1 MASQADIKR
10 AKELLK
16 IEQEIKEVRSADL
29 ATSFSSLES
38 LKEVLN
44 IKSRSTEFEKAILKN
59 AKDLNSAILNQ
70 KKSFSS
76 ISELQRDITKNSNLL
91 NKSLKL
97 TNEIEAGISPFRKL
111 KIKDRLEDL
120 KVIEKLRKETK
131 ELQDQEAKAGAEERK
146 SLNFQI
152 KSKQDTLA
160 ANEDKYYKRVKF
172 GLTASEKE
180 LLLSKVISKEL
191 KVFILK
197 ELFIIFTL
205 SLKVLLN
212 IPINKIFSSYLE

>member
-131 ELQDQEAKAGAEERK
+131 ELQDQETKAGAEERK
-146 SLNFQI
+146 S
-152 KSKQDTLA
+152 
-160 ANEDKYYKRVKF
+160 
-172 GLTASEKE
+172 
-180 LLLSKVISKEL
+180 
-191 KVFILK
+191 
-197 ELFIIFTL
+197 
-205 SLKVLLN
+205 
-212 IPINKIFSSYLE
+212 